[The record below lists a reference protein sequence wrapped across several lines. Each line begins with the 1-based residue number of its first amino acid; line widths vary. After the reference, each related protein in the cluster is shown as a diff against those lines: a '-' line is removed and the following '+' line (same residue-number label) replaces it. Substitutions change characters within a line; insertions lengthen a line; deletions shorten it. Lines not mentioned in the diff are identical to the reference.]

1 MREVMR
7 MTHTM
12 SPVMIWNI
20 SYDDLQAQVAAAI
33 EMQQV
38 TYLMP
43 ARGMRILVPQPRVLS
58 Y

>member
-12 SPVMIWNI
+12 SPVMIWNS
-20 SYDDLQAQVAAAI
+20 SYGDLQAQVAAAI
-33 EMQQV
+33 GMQQV